1 MSYYHINGVKNCEK
15 LPQPVYGMRIL
26 GVVEPRHGCDCGKD
40 AVPSRPEPVGQ
51 DPNEFL
57 PGGVPDHK
65 ARRNL
70 NAEFQYKRD
79 LMEEILQKE
88 QELRDLKKEF
98 VE

>member
-1 MSYYHINGVKNCEK
+1 MSYYHINGVKNCEP
-15 LPQPVYGMRIL
+15 LPQPVYGQRIL
-26 GVVEPRHGCDCGKD
+26 GNPVPHHGCDCGKNGHQND
-40 AVPSRPEPVGQ
+40 NKPVQ
-51 DPNEFL
+51 EDPNEFL

-65 ARRNL
+65 GRKNL
-70 NAEFQYKRD
+70 NAEFQHKRD